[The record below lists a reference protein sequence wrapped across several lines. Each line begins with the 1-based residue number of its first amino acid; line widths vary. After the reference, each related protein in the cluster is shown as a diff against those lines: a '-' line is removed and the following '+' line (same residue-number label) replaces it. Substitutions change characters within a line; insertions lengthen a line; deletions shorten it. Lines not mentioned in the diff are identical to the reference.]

1 MILTLGVFVAV
12 LQTTDVTR
20 SYSYC
25 VTNPYKPYSLPSEP
39 PGKPMKKNTKIELKI
54 CKRHTHTHINV
65 REEI

>member
-1 MILTLGVFVAV
+1 MILTLGVFVTI

-39 PGKPMKKNTKIELKI
+39 PGKPMKANTKIELKI
-54 CKRHTHTHINV
+54 CKRHTHTNINV
-65 REEI
+65 